1 MLITALKAPRHFL
14 AARTTTT
21 SFAQK
26 KKKSTKIY
34 RLNSLLFITTFCYKT
49 SYS

>member
-26 KKKSTKIY
+26 KKNQQ
-34 RLNSLLFITTFCYKT
+34 RFIV
-49 SYS
+49 